1 MLEARAVET
10 MDGVSLP
17 EGWEL
22 KLATKS
28 TRFNE
33 GQNKYMEDKINLGQ
47 QTGHKQNAEQVARD
61 MSLAKKTDESKLFSS
76 DECRTAHTVFSRMA
90 YNLRHAVKIG
100 DLDIILELHKK
111 SRIPV
116 VSARLC
122 WMKYSYSTPS
132 PTTILTS
139 ATCRG
144 KLA

>member
-76 DECRTAHTVFSRMA
+76 DECLTAQHIQSFQEW
-90 YNLRHAVKIG
+90 H
-100 DLDIILELHKK
+100 II
-111 SRIPV
+111 
-116 VSARLC
+116 C
-122 WMKYSYSTPS
+122 
-132 PTTILTS
+132 
-139 ATCRG
+139 AT
-144 KLA
+144 L